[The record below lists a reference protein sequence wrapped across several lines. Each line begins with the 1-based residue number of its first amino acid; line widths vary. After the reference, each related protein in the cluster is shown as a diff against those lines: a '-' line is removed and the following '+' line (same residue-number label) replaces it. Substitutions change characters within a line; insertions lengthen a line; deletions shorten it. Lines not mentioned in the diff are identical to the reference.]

1 MALFQAKKEKCTM
14 ENNEKKYGFEKI
26 TAEELVAISGGSI
39 DMNCYQNCYNE
50 YGREQPQGEK
60 LQACLQG
67 CLK

>member
-1 MALFQAKKEKCTM
+1 M

-26 TAEELVAISGGSI
+26 TAKELEAISGGI

-60 LQACLQG
+60 LQACLKG
-67 CLK
+67 CLQ